1 LSIFGGGMKRRFRGV
16 YACLLGLFLLPALAA
31 AQQASLTIFHTN
43 DTHGHLLPFSYPS
56 EVAPG
61 SDIAALKVRTNLGG
75 IARRATLVK
84 NVRAEVERRGGQVWL
99 VDAGDFTDGTSFST
113 EFKGEADVEA
123 MNAAGYTFGTIGNH
137 ELNAPLAVLRKL
149 ISLAKFPMICA
160 NLTENATGKMLVR
173 PSEIRPLG
181 AFKIG
186 VFGLTTPSA
195 GNYPAAKEG
204 LSIANEIATARRVVD
219 ELRREA
225 SIVILISHAGER
237 EDEQIAVAVPGID
250 VIIGGHSHT
259 RLPSGQ
265 FIWRSE
271 ELEQKSVNGT
281 IIVQAYQWGGEV
293 GRLDLLFGKDDQGN
307 WRIQRYRERL
317 IPITSDIKEDEAVA
331 AVVARYWNKISARY
345 GEVIGQAGADF
356 VERGEDMAPYNL
368 VADAVRETY
377 GADIAVENTGGV
389 RASLVKGNIT
399 LEDLT
404 QLDPFD
410 NSVVT
415 FRMTGRQLKDLLLRS
430 KPAVSGVRYR
440 IEGGKLKDATVGGA
454 PVEDSR
460 SYTGVSNSYMAGSA
474 LRGIEVADTGKSR
487 LQVLIEYIR
496 KKGTVFPVYDGRRMI
511 LN

>member
-1 LSIFGGGMKRRFRGV
+1 LIFGGGMKRSLRGFV
-16 YACLLGLFLLPALAA
+16 ACLLGLFLLPVLAA

-56 EVAPG
+56 EADPG
-61 SDIAALKVRTNLGG
+61 SEIAALKVRMNIGG

-113 EFKGEADVEA
+113 EFKGAADVEA

-137 ELNAPLAVLRKL
+137 ELNASLAVLRNL
-149 ISLAKFPMICA
+149 ISLAKFPILCA
-160 NLTENATGKMLVR
+160 NLTEKASGKTLVR
-173 PSEIRPLG
+173 SSEIRTLG
-181 AFKIG
+181 AFKIA

-195 GNYPAAKEG
+195 SNYPAAREG
-204 LSIANEIATARRVVD
+204 LAIGNEIATARRMVD

-225 SIVILISHAGER
+225 AIVILISHAGEG
-237 EDEQIAVAVPGID
+237 EDERIAAAVPGID

-259 RLPSGQ
+259 RLPAGQ
-265 FIWRSE
+265 FIWRSD

-293 GRLDLLFGKDDQGN
+293 GRLDLLFDKDDQGI
-307 WRIQRYRERL
+307 WRVQRYRERL

-331 AVVARYWNKISARY
+331 AVVARYWSKISGRY

-356 VERGEDMAPYNL
+356 VDRGEDQAPYNL

-377 GADIAVENTGGV
+377 GAEFALENTGGV

-404 QLDPFD
+404 QLDPFS

-415 FRMTGRQLKDLLLRS
+415 FKMTGRQLKELILRS

-440 IEGGKLKDATVGGA
+440 IEGGKLTEVTVGGK
-454 PVEDSR
+454 PVDDAR
-460 SYTGVSNSYMAGSA
+460 TYTGVSNSYMAGSA
-474 LRGIEVADTGKSR
+474 LKGIEVVDTGKSR
-487 LQVLIEYIR
+487 LQVLIEFIR
-496 KKGTVFPVYDGRRMI
+496 KKGTVFPVYDGRRII